1 MNYDIDTG
9 NTTLYKQGKTLQ
21 ELLGETFKG
30 VDKKRTLFNFQS
42 LYSYSERCRFSG
54 QALVRQDGYHCRW
67 FGKAPK

>member
-30 VDKKRTLFNFQS
+30 VEETDSIQLSMWIQ
-42 LYSYSERCRFSG
+42 L
-54 QALVRQDGYHCRW
+54 
-67 FGKAPK
+67 